1 MVSVIQQ
8 ESITKAE
15 EQIAEKRQSINYDT
29 IAFDIETMVK
39 YLEEDKIYVPD
50 YHRGLI
56 WDNTRQSRFIE
67 SIFLGL
73 PILPLFGAQIIE
85 LGRLEIID
93 GSQRIKTLAAFM
105 TNKLQL
111 TNLTTLDTLNG
122 FSFSN
127 FSRSLQRKFKNKSII
142 IIILT
147 DTDEMVKNDIS
158 NRINN
163 N

>member
-147 DTDEMVKNDIS
+147 DTDEMIKNDIF

>member
-1 MVSVIQQ
+1 MVSVFQQ

-56 WDNTRQSRFIE
+56 WDITRQSRFIE

-73 PILPLFGAQIIE
+73 PIPPLFAAEIRDSH
-85 LGRLEIID
+85 RLEIID
-93 GSQRIKTLAAFM
+93 GLQRVRSLAEFM

-122 FSFSN
+122 FSFNN
-127 FSRSLQRKFKNKSII
+127 FSRSLQRKFKHNSIR
-142 IIILT
+142 IIILS
-147 DTDEMVKNDIS
+147 DTNEIIKNDMF